1 MKRPHIRRLL
11 GIVQISG
18 ALALASGCASM
29 SQRRFTVDSSALD
42 YVQFRQAI
50 VTRDSKAPFVKS
62 LELSG
67 SGYLEY
73 SRGRSERVRNDFWQ
87 ESSSPNLDDLRTDF
101 IVLTQEETV
110 AIYQRLV
117 DAGIFDGY
125 QREKASTNATKLLV
139 LARIHFEKKAI
150 STTKPIYLEIFN
162 ELIAKFR

>member
-1 MKRPHIRRLL
+1 MNRRNIRSIL

-18 ALALASGCASM
+18 ALALASGCAAL
-29 SQRRFTVDSSALD
+29 SQLRFTVDASALD

-50 VTRDSKAPFVKS
+50 VTSDSEAPYVKS

-73 SRGRSERVRNDFWQ
+73 TRGRSERVRNDFWQ
-87 ESSSPNLDDLRTDF
+87 ESSSPDLDDLRTDF

-117 DAGIFDGY
+117 DAGFFDGY
-125 QREKASTNATKLLV
+125 QREKASTNTTKLLI
-139 LARIHFEKKAI
+139 LARIHFEKKVI

>member
-1 MKRPHIRRLL
+1 MNRPTIIRIL
-11 GIVQISG
+11 GIVQISC
-18 ALALASGCASM
+18 ALALVSGCASL

-42 YVQFRQAI
+42 YVNFRQAI
-50 VTRDSKAPFVKS
+50 VTSESEAPFVKS

-73 SRGRSERVRNDFWQ
+73 TRGRSERVRDDFWQ
-87 ESSSPNLDDLRTDF
+87 ESASPNVDDLRADF

-125 QREKASTNATKLLV
+125 KRSKASTNTTKLLIS
-139 LARIHFEKKAI
+139 ARIHFEKKVI